1 MMYEKLVSKK
11 VKDVRLMRFE
21 FYHVNSD
28 DNGYFDIKYRIET
41 YDGVYILAIPKAE
54 FRLCTDEMPV
64 ITNTQTDISR
74 LPLGQ
79 LVIPESIVEMT
90 GPIPVR
96 NEQTFI
102 LHEKDVSFIDLSG
115 LHEIKN
121 AKYVIYQIRKF
132 ENPTKEMT
140 MDELEKIL
148 GYKVKIVNDP
158 KKGEK
163 NEKDI

>member
-1 MMYEKLVSKK
+1 MTYEYLLSRKI
-11 VKDVRLMRFE
+11 KDVRLMRFE

-28 DNGYFDIKYRIET
+28 DDGYFDIRYRIET
-41 YDGVYILAIPKAE
+41 DDGVYILAIPKAG

-64 ITNTQTDISR
+64 ITKTQTDISR
-74 LPLGQ
+74 LPFGQ
-79 LVIPESIVEMT
+79 LIIPETIVEMR
-90 GPIPVR
+90 GLIPVR
-96 NEQTFI
+96 DEQTFI
-102 LHEKDVSFIDLSG
+102 LHEKDVTFIDLSG
-115 LHEIKN
+115 IHEIKN
-121 AKYVIYQIRKF
+121 VKYVIYQIRKF
-132 ENPTKEMT
+132 EKPTKEMT